1 MKQLFM
7 SQFNK
12 HDSNQFNTLALNT
25 LNLILFDI
33 NPGNIAIIF
42 LILLHKFK
50 FGYSIKEKYRRN
62 FPSSQSI
69 PQNT

>member
-42 LILLHKFK
+42 LILLHKLK
-50 FGYSIKEKYRRN
+50 FGYKRYGGANNKTSL
-62 FPSSQSI
+62 
-69 PQNT
+69 